1 MVTEQDGNRVT
12 DIDLH
17 KIILD
22 LISHRNNKQ
31 SVNDTILKRYS
42 YILLRYRLIL
52 FIYVLERFRIVGK
65 QNLNQNLYAKH
76 TLENPFITGI
86 ACTTTSLLTAIEP
99 TRTRRKRFL

>member
-1 MVTEQDGNRVT
+1 MVTEEDGNRVT

-65 QNLNQNLYAKH
+65 QNLYAKH